1 MKPLWIVRRLGARV
15 VAIKCCT
22 VPCQRISFARL
33 YSGQTLFPFSCTV
46 RPNWAKNV
54 LIVFFCLVS
63 QTKSFSMSKCI
74 DPWVDEVACSIKNLV
89 SSLNRLFNVLIK
101 ICLYLSFSMTLS
113 FLQFHTLLLPT
124 SNIFRFQCQHS
135 LSRWKS
141 QYSHKTT
148 QFSSYLLEHYAA
160 KRVGK

>member
-1 MKPLWIVRRLGARV
+1 MKDRRLRGWLVYNYDVTWVLSRSVARV

-74 DPWVDEVACSIKNLV
+74 DPWVDDITCSIKNLV
-89 SSLNRLFNVLIK
+89 SSPSLLIYVLTK
-101 ICLYLSFSMTLS
+101 ICLYLSFSVTLS
-113 FLQFHTLLLPT
+113 FLQGHTLRLPK
-124 SNIFRFQCQHS
+124 SNIFRFQCQHPI
-135 LSRWKS
+135 SRWKS
-141 QYSHKTT
+141 
-148 QFSSYLLEHYAA
+148 
-160 KRVGK
+160 

>member
-1 MKPLWIVRRLGARV
+1 MKDRRLRGCLVYNYDVTLVVRRLGARV

-46 RPNWAKNV
+46 RPNWVKNV

-74 DPWVDEVACSIKNLV
+74 DPWVDDITCSIKNLV
-89 SSLNRLFNVLIK
+89 SSPSLLIYVLTK
-101 ICLYLSFSMTLS
+101 ICLYLSFSVTLS
-113 FLQFHTLLLPT
+113 FLQGHTLRLPK
-124 SNIFRFQCQHS
+124 SNIFRFQCQHPI
-135 LSRWKS
+135 SRWKS
-141 QYSHKTT
+141 
-148 QFSSYLLEHYAA
+148 
-160 KRVGK
+160 